1 MLYSKLNRLVIFPV
15 ICLLFIPI
23 FSIAQDTSFDMEIT
37 AVKEE
42 IGDLTY
48 NGYSTEFALSEEELQ
63 RRWWKYSKSLGIVE
77 NMKTHYMIRIP
88 SSEKGMSPVTLVEK
102 ATGEEKTATIFL
114 AVLDQTDNTFKE
126 QVRDVLM
133 EFKIQY
139 YVGIIEA
146 QIREKEV
153 EMEKVSTAYT
163 AEVAGNQ
170 KAGKSVGTGSARQSL
185 QKLTQLAY
193 ELEALKRSL
202 NKIR

>member
-1 MLYSKLNRLVIFPV
+1 MTTGTTDFTIRSGFSTPMVEIPMPLFAVPYAAPKSICMFIKTIHNRIDLISNCLEFSLFYRTLN
-15 ICLLFIPI
+15 LL
-23 FSIAQDTSFDMEIT
+23 A
-37 AVKEE
+37 
-42 IGDLTY
+42 
-48 NGYSTEFALSEEELQ
+48 N
-63 RRWWKYSKSLGIVE
+63 
-77 NMKTHYMIRIP
+77 
-88 SSEKGMSPVTLVEK
+88 
-102 ATGEEKTATIFL
+102 
-114 AVLDQTDNTFKE
+114 DNTFKE

>member
-48 NGYSTEFALSEEELQ
+48 NGYSTEFVLSEEELQ